1 VSSVPAIT
9 IIDIQEF
16 IMRKFKWVFVAAAAV
31 LMSAC
36 ATTSGPKVRTDRD
49 PTANLASYQTFGFYD
64 QLLGDRARYS
74 TVMSNRLRAATID
87 QLTKLG
93 YTYDVRAPQL
103 RVNFFLQ
110 VANRQD
116 IRATPTTGLRPIAW
130 AGYRDIETVAYKA
143 GTLRIDLVDVA
154 SNASVWQAVAEG
166 KISQETM
173 NNPGPAVDEVVRN
186 IFRQFPDK
194 QRL

>member
-1 VSSVPAIT
+1 MI
-9 IIDIQEF
+9 
-16 IMRKFKWVFVAAAAV
+16 KFKVLFIAAAAV

-36 ATTSGPKVRTDRD
+36 AASGPKVRTDRD
-49 PTANLASYQTFGFYD
+49 PTADLSSYKTFGFFD

-74 TVMSNRLRAATID
+74 TIMSNRLRAATIQ

-110 VANRQD
+110 VAQ
-116 IRATPTTGLRPIAW
+116 RAEVRSTPATGFRPVAW
-130 AGYRDIETVAYKA
+130 AGYPRDIETVGYKT

-154 SNASVWQAVAEG
+154 RSSSVWQGVAEG
-166 KISQETM
+166 RLPEETLS
-173 NNPGPAVDEVVRN
+173 NPGPALDEAVRN

-194 QRL
+194 TRM

>member
-1 VSSVPAIT
+1 MI
-9 IIDIQEF
+9 
-16 IMRKFKWVFVAAAAV
+16 KFKALFITAAAV

-36 ATTSGPKVRTDRD
+36 AASGPKVRTDRD
-49 PTANLASYQTFGFYD
+49 PTADLSSYKTFGFYD

-74 TVMSNRLRAATID
+74 TIMSNRLRAQTIQ

-110 VANRQD
+110 VSNRAEV
-116 IRATPTTGLRPIAW
+116 RSTPATGFRPVAW
-130 AGYRDIETVAYKA
+130 AGYPRDLETIGYKV

-154 SNASVWQAVAEG
+154 RSASVWQGVAEG
-166 KISQETM
+166 KIPEEALR
-173 NNPGPAVDEVVRN
+173 NPGPAVDEAVMS
-186 IFRQFPDK
+186 IFRKFPDRT
-194 QRL
+194 RL

>member
-1 VSSVPAIT
+1 MI
-9 IIDIQEF
+9 
-16 IMRKFKWVFVAAAAV
+16 KFKVLFIAAAAV

-36 ATTSGPKVRTDRD
+36 AASGAKVRTDRD
-49 PTANLASYQTFGFYD
+49 PTADLSSYKTFGFYD

-74 TVMSNRLRAATID
+74 TIMSNRLRAATIQ

-110 VANRQD
+110 VAQ
-116 IRATPTTGLRPIAW
+116 RAEVRSTPATGFRPVAW
-130 AGYRDIETVAYKA
+130 AGYPRDIETVGYKT

-154 SNASVWQAVAEG
+154 RSSSVWQGVAEG
-166 KISQETM
+166 RLPEETLS
-173 NNPGPAVDEVVRN
+173 NPGPALDEAVRN

-194 QRL
+194 TRM